1 MVFKDEMSELEIKQ
15 METISLLQDKI
26 NLKDFDISSLKKELA
41 TLKKSLFYRKQVIKM
56 SIKELE
62 KIRKEEN
69 YNNISNVLLILNS
82 SLKERR

>member
-62 KIRKEEN
+62 KIRKEEKCDK
-69 YNNISNVLLILNS
+69 ISNVLLILNS
-82 SLKERR
+82 SLKEKQ

>member
-1 MVFKDEMSELEIKQ
+1 MVFKDEMSELENRQ
-15 METISLLQDKI
+15 MKTISNLQDKI

-41 TLKKSLFYRKQVIKM
+41 ALKKSLFYRKQVIKM

-62 KIRKEEN
+62 KIRKEEKWDK
-69 YNNISNVLLILNS
+69 ISNVLLILNS

>member
-15 METISLLQDKI
+15 METISNLQDKI

-62 KIRKEEN
+62 KIRKEEKCDK
-69 YNNISNVLLILNS
+69 ISNVLLILNS
-82 SLKERR
+82 SLKERQ